1 MAGKTFGIDFGTST
15 LKIYKKNEGVVFDA
29 KNIIAVANGNQVI
42 AIGDEAYEMYGKSPA
57 NIVVDYPVKNGV
69 IADIANMLSLL
80 NMAFDQL
87 AKDHGKISGSEF
99 LVAAPTDI
107 TEVEK
112 RAFFD
117 LVASSNAKAK
127 KIRIVEKP
135 IADALGAGLDVM
147 TARGVMIVDIGADT
161 TEVSIISLGGI
172 VLSKLITVG
181 GNKMDESIILNVKKT
196 YNLIIGQKTAEIIKK
211 ELGCAIRPESG
222 KSIRVYG
229 RDVLSGLPVERE
241 ISADFVYEAI
251 SEYMHSIIDA
261 VRIILEK
268 TPPEISSDIIDSG
281 IYLTGGSANIYAL
294 DKLMEQETELTINI
308 CEDPANTV
316 VKGLGRIIE
325 NNKLSSLALTLKQT
339 YYGG

>member
-1 MAGKTFGIDFGTST
+1 
-15 LKIYKKNEGVVFDA
+15 
-29 KNIIAVANGNQVI
+29 
-42 AIGDEAYEMYGKSPA
+42 
-57 NIVVDYPVKNGV
+57 
-69 IADIANMLSLL
+69 
-80 NMAFDQL
+80 
-87 AKDHGKISGSEF
+87 
-99 LVAAPTDI
+99 
-107 TEVEK
+107 
-112 RAFFD
+112 
-117 LVASSNAKAK
+117 
-127 KIRIVEKP
+127 
-135 IADALGAGLDVM
+135 
-147 TARGVMIVDIGADT
+147 
-161 TEVSIISLGGI
+161 
-172 VLSKLITVG
+172 
-181 GNKMDESIILNVKKT
+181 MDESIILNVKKT

-222 KSIRVYG
+222 KSIKVYG